1 MQRFLLG
8 ILLSFITFCAFG
20 QSNTFPSSGA
30 VGIGTTSPISGT
42 SLTVTNGHINYSS
55 SYYLYSGR
63 LYLQGTNS
71 TNNNHTRANFSSNV
85 YWDNTVTN
93 GNGGT
98 GGWVLQ
104 DNATS
109 TDFAM
114 IRMESGGQI
123 GFFNKVSEGSS
134 LSNYPYPDNQSGAT
148 SMETYRRFT
157 IKNTGRIGIGTANP
171 GAFLEISGDV
181 TAIPHL
187 IFTNTISGNKKWQLT
202 GSANDFTITETGVG
216 TRMWFQAGGNIGI
229 GTANPKS
236 LLAVNGT
243 VTAKKIVVTQDASF
257 WADYVFAPGYKLR
270 SLPAVASYIKTNGH
284 LPDVP
289 SAAEVAKNGVDVSS
303 TQANLLQKIE
313 ELTLYAIDQD
323 KKIAAQAQLL
333 KEQQALL
340 LELQKQMDE
349 IKAGKK

>member
-8 ILLSFITFCAFG
+8 ILLSFTTFCAFG

-71 TNNNHTRANFSSNV
+71 TNNNHTRANFSSNI
-85 YWDNTVTN
+85 YWDNTN
-93 GNGGT
+93 GV
-98 GGWVLQ
+98 WALQ
-104 DNATS
+104 DYTNS

-114 IRMESGGQI
+114 LRMEVGGQI
-123 GFFNKVSEGSS
+123 GFFSKVSETGPLNSANN
-134 LSNYPYPDNQSGAT
+134 NYPYSDAT
-148 SMETYRRFT
+148 METFRRFT

-257 WADYVFAPGYKLR
+257 WADYVFAPNYKLR
-270 SLPAVASYIKTNGH
+270 SLPAVAEYIKTNGH

-289 SAAEVAKNGVDVSS
+289 SAADVAKNGVDVSS